1 MSDSTWVI
9 MPILANRDLTMSAI
23 ASVLAQT
30 VPVRLLLVNQGVED
44 VFRDELERL
53 AEAYPEQILLWSHQ
67 PPLPSLAATWNR
79 ALRFVWATGGTEALV
94 VNNDIELHR
103 ETIAILGKARAYA
116 DALFVSAVGVT
127 AAQFRPDLH
136 VCKEG
141 GVLPQGF
148 FVDGGPRLQTGG
160 PDFSCFLISRACHE
174 RFAFDE
180 AFTPAFCEDL
190 DMHRRLMLAGE
201 GRRIFSI
208 NLPFL
213 HHSSQTL
220 KSVDASERARLEQ
233 GIAAGSRAYYE
244 KKWGGQVN
252 AERFFSPFDQGT
264 EYSTAGMPNPP
275 TTPAL
280 QAWVQAQEAA
290 DG

>member
-1 MSDSTWVI
+1 MSPAYTWTV

-23 ASVLAQT
+23 ASCLAQT
-30 VPVRLLLVNQGVED
+30 VPVRLLLINQGVED
-44 VFRDELERL
+44 PFRDELERL

-79 ALRFVWATGGTEALV
+79 ALRFVWATGGDRALV
-94 VNNDIELHR
+94 VNNDVELHR
-103 ETIAILGKARAYA
+103 ETVYGLTSVFGHTQ
-116 DALFVSAVGVT
+116 ALFVSAVGVT
-127 AAQFRPDLH
+127 AEQFNPAAPLDTAWFTAPDA
-136 VCKEG
+136 EG
-141 GVLPQGF
+141 WWHPVAP
-148 FVDGGPRLQTGG
+148 GG

-201 GRRIFSI
+201 GCRIFSI

-220 KSVDASERARLEQ
+220 KSVDAGKRARLEQ

-244 KKWGGQVN
+244 KKWGGPVN
-252 AERFFSPFDQGT
+252 QEIFWLPFNEGEERVLPDG
-264 EYSTAGMPNPP
+264 APWPP